1 MADGMFNSGGSGGNS
16 SSTYIYS
23 DGSSRLPPGMTFTIL
38 GILVAILL
46 VCYIVEQSNL
56 QEERE
61 LDKTVYVETSKANF
75 DTWLARRKDGIN
87 FETVWFEP
95 GSSHRE
101 NYHCKGGQYQT
112 TEGATVTFCCSVE
125 AHDQVPCMVIT
136 P

>member
-1 MADGMFNSGGSGGNS
+1 MADGMFNSGGSDSSS

-23 DGSSRLPPGMTFTIL
+23 DGSSRMPPGMAFTIL
-38 GILVAILL
+38 GILVAILV
-46 VCYIVEQSNL
+46 VCFIVEQNNL
-56 QEERE
+56 EHERE
-61 LDKTVYVETSKANF
+61 LDKTVYVQTSKDNF
-75 DTWLARRKDGIN
+75 DTWRATRKDEID

-112 TEGATVTFCCSVE
+112 AAGATVTFCCSVE